1 MKTYVIDLDHTL
13 CDTPKTKE
21 GYWDYNNATPFK
33 ERIEKVNKLKDEGN
47 TIIIETARGSASGR
61 DWYALTE
68 NQINNWGLK
77 YDVLRVG
84 TKFAADYFIDDK
96 GINSEDFFNG
106 IN

>member
-13 CDTPKTKE
+13 CDTPKNE
-21 GYWDYNNATPFK
+21 DGSWNYIGATPLG
-33 ERIEKVNKLKDEGN
+33 ERIEKVNKLKESGN

-61 DWYALTE
+61 DWFSVTE
-68 NQINNWGLK
+68 NQLNEWGLK
-77 YDVLRVG
+77 YDKLRVG